1 MFSSGFGGHPMLHR
15 YNYVMGHRRQ
25 EGLLR
30 EAEHERLAQAA
41 ELQQRRK
48 SKLHFV
54 GWLGDQ
60 LIRWGQKLERVG
72 TLAKPRP
79 TPSPSPHH

>member
-1 MFSSGFGGHPMLHR
+1 MLSSGFGGHPMLHH
-15 YNYVMGHRRQ
+15 YNYEMDRKRQ
-25 EGLLR
+25 EELLR
-30 EAEHERLAQAA
+30 ESEHERLAQAA

-54 GWLGDQ
+54 GWLGDH
-60 LIRWGQKLERVG
+60 LIIWGRKLEGTG
-72 TLAKPRP
+72 TLAERRP